1 MAGCIEAVEWFLSD
15 TPLRLYLAFTK
26 SKGAR
31 TDSRLKHLGQSPGGF
46 EGVVSKWL
54 DNGRKLLALL
64 PTLSLNR
71 RPNPSQGNLVI
82 HAAVLG
88 TPSQKA
94 NELIKYL
101 IDACPVSLSTKSA
114 NLQIPLQVAVQLG
127 RVEAV
132 KMLLAAGGDQTVK
145 NSAWENLLHA
155 ALVHNPTVK
164 QIRPVLELLDRGLLA
179 QMIKERTH
187 LGKDGRTPIHLWL
200 SQKVRGDLQ
209 GCKLKGLCDML
220 DFLLAIS
227 PSDARQALSMLDGA
241 GNTALHTLIVQE
253 AHPDIIRKVID
264 FHPPLLYRESA
275 VGRTPVE
282 VARDRFMRGVVMAR
296 PKNDYSTQ
304 SSVATLADRSPDTFV
319 SSAEVTAGRAAKN
332 SRPRSR
338 VAEIWDV
345 FSQRAGHVGA
355 EGEKRRLVGLHEAN
369 EVAKRLGE
377 GQASSRFGFR
387 GLVHSAR
394 SGEDGQAGEKQKQ
407 EQPNTDI
414 VTRNWALTP
423 WVYPADRDRTGDAAP
438 CSDCGMRHD

>member
-1 MAGCIEAVEWFLSD
+1 M
-15 TPLRLYLAFTK
+15 
-26 SKGAR
+26 
-31 TDSRLKHLGQSPGGF
+31 
-46 EGVVSKWL
+46 
-54 DNGRKLLALL
+54 
-64 PTLSLNR
+64 LNR

-82 HAAVLG
+82 HTAVLG
-88 TPSQKA
+88 KPSQKA

-101 IDACPVSLSTKSA
+101 IDTCPSSLSTKSA

-127 RVEAV
+127 RVDAV

-145 NSAWENLLHA
+145 NSASENLLHA

-164 QIRPVLELLDRGLLA
+164 QIRPVLELLDRELLA
-179 QMIKERTH
+179 HMIKERTH
-187 LGKDGRTPIHLWL
+187 LAKDGRTPLHLWL
-200 SQKVRGDLQ
+200 SHKVRGDLQ
-209 GCKLKGLCDML
+209 GCKLKSLCDVL

-227 PSDARQALSMLDGA
+227 PSDARLALAMLDGA

-264 FHPPLLYRESA
+264 FHPPLLFRESA

-282 VARDRFMRGVVMAR
+282 VARDRFMRGVVMTR
-296 PKNDYSTQ
+296 PKAEYNTQ

-319 SSAEVTAGRAAKN
+319 SRAEATAGAAAKN

-345 FSQRAGHVGA
+345 FSERAGHAGA

-387 GLVHSAR
+387 GLVHSPS
-394 SGEDGQAGEKQKQ
+394 SGADGQAGGEQKR
-407 EQPNTDI
+407 EPNTDI
-414 VTRNWALTP
+414 VTRNWALNP

-438 CSDCGMRHD
+438 CSDCGMKHD